1 MSKKLTENKDKDIQ
15 KPAKTMLENNQ
26 QPKIVEEIAESKLSP
41 LENLKSYA
49 GRFRLAFQAINQQ
62 SPNFIVI
69 LIINAIVQSA
79 QIGLAVFIPKVFL
92 DVLMRQLAWSSAV
105 YLILGIALLEGILKL
120 AQNTLKRKIEVEQVR
135 VQHGIEREIS
145 TKVTRLPYHYLEDT
159 EILNLKESAH
169 FALLNQQVA
178 VYIITNLQEILRYG
192 LTIILLLTILAQLSI
207 ILVLFLFG
215 TFVIIALLQNSLKT
229 YETNFF
235 LNIIGINRKYGYFI
249 EKATQPEL
257 QQAIR
262 IYNLD
267 PLLSTRVDQL
277 NLEILDFMQE
287 YMIHSGKIQ
296 GIQAIITDLQA
307 VVAYGYSAMRVLTNV
322 VGSPIGIG
330 SFSLYAGTTIQFS
343 IAMRKIFDAYR
354 DIKQSLD
361 YLEPYQKFM
370 QLPEIG
376 QSSELQNLE
385 VKSKQGSGSVQ
396 VSAQVSAHTSI
407 QDSEQASTRSS
418 DQTAAQKLF
427 ADQNMQTNKCTPIEE
442 IVFDRVTFTYP
453 NSKEPV
459 LKDISF
465 TIHQGEKISIVG
477 LNGAGKTTL
486 VKLLCRFFEPDSGRI
501 LINGED
507 IQTLDEASY
516 LREVSAVFQDFRLLP
531 FSIQSNIASLPDQ
544 MINQD
549 QQLIS
554 KIETI
559 VSETSVNEFAQ
570 NFKNGIKTKL
580 NKSIHKQG
588 TELSGGQSQKVA
600 IARALYKEGS
610 LVILDEPTS
619 ALDPLAEAEIYEH
632 FDTLVQG
639 QTALYISHRMSSS
652 KFCDKV
658 LVLEQGRVAGFA
670 PHQVLI
676 KDKNSLYTRL
686 FNEQAKY
693 YEL

>member
-1 MSKKLTENKDKDIQ
+1 MSKKISQKAENK
-15 KPAKTMLENNQ
+15 PANNQ
-26 QPKIVEEIAESKLSP
+26 QPKIVEEIIESKLTTG
-41 LENLKSYA
+41 EQLKMYA
-49 GRFRLAFQAINQQ
+49 GRFRLAFQAIKNQ
-62 SPNFIVI
+62 SPNFIAI
-69 LIINAIVQSA
+69 LILNAIIQST
-79 QIGLAVFIPKVFL
+79 QIGLAVFIPKVFI
-92 DVLMRQLAWSSAV
+92 DVLIQQLVWSSAF
-105 YLILGIALLEGILKL
+105 YLIWGIVLIEGILKL
-120 AQNTLKRKIEVEQVR
+120 AQNTLRRKIEVEQVR

-145 TKVTRLPYHYLEDT
+145 AKVTRLPYHYLEDL

-178 VYIITNLQEILRYG
+178 VYIITNFQEILRYG
-192 LTIILLLTILAQLSI
+192 LTIVLLLAILAQLSLL
-207 ILVLFLFG
+207 LVLFLLG

-249 EKATQPEL
+249 EKAIQPEL

-262 IYNLD
+262 IYNLE

-277 NLEILDFMQE
+277 NLEIIDFMQE

-296 GIQAIITDLQA
+296 GIQAIITDLQG
-307 VVAYGYSAMRVLTNV
+307 VVAYGYSAMRVLTNI

-354 DIKQSLD
+354 EVKQCLD

-376 QSSELQNLE
+376 QE
-385 VKSKQGSGSVQ
+385 
-396 VSAQVSAHTSI
+396 
-407 QDSEQASTRSS
+407 SEQTPAISSTKNLKSNRIDRS
-418 DQTAAQKLF
+418 AKR
-427 ADQNMQTNKCTPIEE
+427 KPIHE
-442 IVFDRVTFTYP
+442 IIFDRVTFTYP

-465 TIHQGEKISIVG
+465 TIRQGEKISIVG

-507 IQTLDEASY
+507 IQTLDESSY
-516 LREVSAVFQDFRLLP
+516 LREVSAVFQDFRLVP

-549 QQLIS
+549 QQFIS

-559 VSETSVNEFAQ
+559 VSETSVNEFTQ
-570 NFKNGIKTKL
+570 NLKNGIKTKL

-632 FDTLVQG
+632 FDTLVRG

-658 LVLEQGRVAGFA
+658 LVLEQGEIAGFA
-670 PHQVLI
+670 PHEELI

>member
-1 MSKKLTENKDKDIQ
+1 MSKKISQKAENK
-15 KPAKTMLENNQ
+15 PANNQ
-26 QPKIVEEIAESKLSP
+26 QPKIVEEIIESKLTTG
-41 LENLKSYA
+41 EQLKMYA
-49 GRFRLAFQAINQQ
+49 GRFRLAFQAIKNQ

-69 LIINAIVQSA
+69 LILNAIIQSA
-79 QIGLAVFIPKVFL
+79 QIGLAVFIPKVFI
-92 DVLMRQLAWSSAV
+92 DVLIQQLVWSSAF
-105 YLILGIALLEGILKL
+105 YLIWGIVLIEGILKL
-120 AQNTLKRKIEVEQVR
+120 AQNTLRRKIEVEQVR

-145 TKVTRLPYHYLEDT
+145 AKVTRLPYHYLEDP

-178 VYIITNLQEILRYG
+178 VYIITNFQEILRYG
-192 LTIILLLTILAQLSI
+192 LTIVLLLAILAQLSLL
-207 ILVLFLFG
+207 LVLFLLG

-249 EKATQPEL
+249 EKAIQPEL

-262 IYNLD
+262 IYNLE

-277 NLEILDFMQE
+277 NLEIIDFMQE

-296 GIQAIITDLQA
+296 GIQAIITDLQG
-307 VVAYGYSAMRVLTNV
+307 VVAYGYSAMRVLTNI

-354 DIKQSLD
+354 EVKQCLD

-376 QSSELQNLE
+376 QE
-385 VKSKQGSGSVQ
+385 
-396 VSAQVSAHTSI
+396 
-407 QDSEQASTRSS
+407 SEQTPAISSTKNLKSNRIDRS
-418 DQTAAQKLF
+418 AKR
-427 ADQNMQTNKCTPIEE
+427 KPIHE
-442 IVFDRVTFTYP
+442 IIFDRVTFTYP

-465 TIHQGEKISIVG
+465 TIRQGEKISIVG
-477 LNGAGKTTL
+477 LNRAGKTTL

-507 IQTLDEASY
+507 IQTLDESSY
-516 LREVSAVFQDFRLLP
+516 LREVSAVFQDFRLVP

-549 QQLIS
+549 QQFIS

-559 VSETSVNEFAQ
+559 VSETSVNEFTQ
-570 NFKNGIKTKL
+570 NLKNGIKTKL

-632 FDTLVQG
+632 FDTLVRG

-658 LVLEQGRVAGFA
+658 LVLEQGEIAGFA
-670 PHQVLI
+670 PHEELI

>member
-1 MSKKLTENKDKDIQ
+1 MSKKISQKAENK
-15 KPAKTMLENNQ
+15 PANNQ
-26 QPKIVEEIAESKLSP
+26 QPKIVEEIIESKLTTG
-41 LENLKSYA
+41 EQLKMYA
-49 GRFRLAFQAINQQ
+49 GRFRLAFQAIKNQ
-62 SPNFIVI
+62 SPNFIAI
-69 LIINAIVQSA
+69 LILNAIIQST
-79 QIGLAVFIPKVFL
+79 QIGLAVFIPKVFI
-92 DVLMRQLAWSSAV
+92 DVLIQQLVWSSAF
-105 YLILGIALLEGILKL
+105 YLIWGIVLIEGILKL
-120 AQNTLKRKIEVEQVR
+120 AQNTLRRKIEVEQVR

-145 TKVTRLPYHYLEDT
+145 AKVTRLPYHYLEDP

-178 VYIITNLQEILRYG
+178 VYIITNFQEILRYG
-192 LTIILLLTILAQLSI
+192 LTIVLLLAILAQLSLL
-207 ILVLFLFG
+207 LVLFLLG

-249 EKATQPEL
+249 EKAIQPEL

-262 IYNLD
+262 IYNLE

-277 NLEILDFMQE
+277 NLEIIDFMQE

-296 GIQAIITDLQA
+296 GIQAIITDLQG
-307 VVAYGYSAMRVLTNV
+307 VVAYGYSAMRVLTNI

-354 DIKQSLD
+354 EVKQCLD

-376 QSSELQNLE
+376 QE
-385 VKSKQGSGSVQ
+385 
-396 VSAQVSAHTSI
+396 
-407 QDSEQASTRSS
+407 SEQTPAISSTKNLKSNRIDRS
-418 DQTAAQKLF
+418 TKR
-427 ADQNMQTNKCTPIEE
+427 KPIHE
-442 IVFDRVTFTYP
+442 IIFDRVTFTYP

-465 TIHQGEKISIVG
+465 TIRQGEKISIVG

-507 IQTLDEASY
+507 IQSLDESSY
-516 LREVSAVFQDFRLLP
+516 LREVSAVFQDFRLVP

-544 MINQD
+544 KINQD

-570 NFKNGIKTKL
+570 NLKNGIKTKL

-632 FDTLVQG
+632 FDTLVRG

-658 LVLEQGRVAGFA
+658 LVLEQGEIAGFA
-670 PHQVLI
+670 PHEELI

>member
-1 MSKKLTENKDKDIQ
+1 MSKKISQKAENK
-15 KPAKTMLENNQ
+15 PANNQ
-26 QPKIVEEIAESKLSP
+26 QPKIVEEIIESKLTTG
-41 LENLKSYA
+41 EQLKMYA
-49 GRFRLAFQAINQQ
+49 GRFRLAFQAIKNQ
-62 SPNFIVI
+62 SPNFIAI
-69 LIINAIVQSA
+69 LILNAIIQST
-79 QIGLAVFIPKVFL
+79 QIGLAVFIPKVFI
-92 DVLMRQLAWSSAV
+92 DVLIQQLVWSSAF
-105 YLILGIALLEGILKL
+105 YLIWGIVLIEGILKL
-120 AQNTLKRKIEVEQVR
+120 AQNTLRRKIEVEQVR

-145 TKVTRLPYHYLEDT
+145 AKVTRLPYHYLEDL

-178 VYIITNLQEILRYG
+178 VYIITNFQEILRYG
-192 LTIILLLTILAQLSI
+192 LTIVLLLAILAQLSLL
-207 ILVLFLFG
+207 LVLFLLG

-249 EKATQPEL
+249 EKAIQPEL

-262 IYNLD
+262 IYNLE

-277 NLEILDFMQE
+277 NLEIIDFMQE

-296 GIQAIITDLQA
+296 GIQAIITDLQG
-307 VVAYGYSAMRVLTNV
+307 VVAYGYSAMRVLTNI

-354 DIKQSLD
+354 EVKQCLD

-376 QSSELQNLE
+376 QE
-385 VKSKQGSGSVQ
+385 
-396 VSAQVSAHTSI
+396 
-407 QDSEQASTRSS
+407 SEQTPAISSTKNLKSNRIDRS
-418 DQTAAQKLF
+418 AKR
-427 ADQNMQTNKCTPIEE
+427 KPIHE
-442 IVFDRVTFTYP
+442 IIFDRVTFTYP

-465 TIHQGEKISIVG
+465 TIRQGEKISIVG

-507 IQTLDEASY
+507 IQTLDESSY
-516 LREVSAVFQDFRLLP
+516 LREVSAVFQDFRLVP

-549 QQLIS
+549 QQFIS

-570 NFKNGIKTKL
+570 NLKNGIKTKL

-632 FDTLVQG
+632 FDTLVRG

-658 LVLEQGRVAGFA
+658 LVLEQGEIAGFA
-670 PHQVLI
+670 PHEELI